1 MSGEIIK
8 LSEDLMHPRNYVAPS
23 RDNAQTEGSGKGKIA
38 TLGKDQIFN
47 NDAQSSGG
55 PGSPGV
61 WGGVSYPAPTSSA
74 EAGTAVAS
82 EYYNDLTSGQWGCK
96 MEPRVKGVNPR

>member
-23 RDNAQTEGSGKGKIA
+23 MDNAQTEGSGKGKIA

-55 PGSPGV
+55 PGSPSV
-61 WGGVSYPAPTSSA
+61 WGGVSHPTPASSA
-74 EAGTAVAS
+74 EAGTKESTDYFV
-82 EYYNDLTSGQWGCK
+82 DLGTGQWGCK
-96 MEPRVKGVNPR
+96 MEGRKDGVNPR

>member
-8 LSEDLMHPRNYVAPS
+8 LSEDLLHPRDYVAPGS
-23 RDNAQTEGSGKGKIA
+23 NGSQTEGVGKGKIA

-55 PGSPGV
+55 PGSPSV
-61 WGGVSYPAPTSSA
+61 WGGVSWPTPKSTA
-74 EAGTAVAS
+74 EAGEKKA
-82 EYYNDLTSGQWGCK
+82 NDYSVDLGTGQSMCSS
-96 MEPRVKGVNPR
+96 EPRKNGVTPR